1 MGIITNL
8 FNRIDTLVQ
17 SSDISIVKYDR
28 LDSINEDSAN
38 NYPLLL
44 FRVNRTT
51 SDNYRNKRENPII
64 EVDFY
69 LSDLY
74 YQGNSDEVY
83 EVKDRLDEELNKVL
97 KSINDANFNVLGV
110 SSAEFG
116 WEQHNDNL
124 VVVKR
129 TVSIQA
135 FNCTTLIE

>member
-8 FNRIDTLVQ
+8 YNRLDTLVQ
-17 SSDISIVKYDR
+17 SSDISTLTYDR

-44 FRVNRTT
+44 FRVNESS
-51 SDNYRNKRENPII
+51 SDNYRNKRENPTLTV
-64 EVDFY
+64 EFY

-74 YQGNSDEVY
+74 YQGNTDEIY
-83 EVKDRLDEELNKVL
+83 EVKDRLNEELNKVL
-97 KSINDANFNVLGV
+97 KSINDDNFNVTNT
-110 SSAEFG
+110 STAEFG

-124 VVVKR
+124 VIVKR
-129 TVSIQA
+129 TITLQA